1 MQGKKLSLCMIVK
14 DEEPWIGRCLTS
26 VKDVVDEMIVVD
38 TGSTDRTPDIAR
50 SLGAGVYCFPW
61 TGDFSEARNFGLE
74 KASGDWILWLDAD
87 EEVDAGDAN
96 GLRQVLEHEN
106 SNLAFIELINFYGES
121 PPNLSR
127 VYRIAHHRLFR
138 NGLGLKFNGAIH
150 ERLNVDEIP
159 GSTDEV
165 MQLDV
170 KVYHYGYMD
179 QVTQGKSKYERNLTM
194 LLKAVEEPDPDPWV
208 FYHLA
213 SEYYRVGQYT
223 ETFEYINQSIIQFL
237 RKNLAPPSMLY
248 KMKYSSLLAT
258 GSYDGAW
265 PAIDKAISMYP
276 DYVDLHFY
284 KGVILLQKE
293 MVQEA
298 IPVFQHCLELGEDNL
313 DYLTLRGVG
322 SFQAWYYLGQCY
334 EKEGQL
340 EQATD
345 AYRKVLSLSPD
356 HPEAQQAYTKV
367 QDKIR
372 EKHMKVEESRITI
385 SLCMIVR
392 QEEDTLGRLLES
404 VKDIVDEI
412 NIVDTGS
419 TDKTKE
425 VARQYT
431 DRVFDFKWIDDF
443 SAARNYSFS
452 KATKQYVLWLDADDV
467 LTEQDIERFKHLKQT
482 MPIVDRVTMTYNLGF
497 DAEGRVTTSLRR
509 NRLVR
514 RECNFQWIGAVHEY
528 LAVGGTFL
536 DSDVCIT
543 HHKEKVY
550 TDRNL
555 QIYRKRQKAGEKFST
570 RDLYYFANELRDHGF
585 HEEAASYYEKM
596 LDTGE
601 GWIEDNIQ
609 ACLKLAG
616 CYSKI
621 GNERKRF
628 DSLTRALSYEIPR
641 PEVSCAIGEYFFG
654 EKRYSIAI
662 FWYQLATEITPPS
675 TMGITNRNA
684 ATWYPHLQLCLCY
697 DRLGDY
703 RKAFEHNEQALRFN
717 PTHQSMLYNRNYF
730 RDTHQIVPEESAD

>member
-1 MQGKKLSLCMIVK
+1 
-14 DEEPWIGRCLTS
+14 
-26 VKDVVDEMIVVD
+26 
-38 TGSTDRTPDIAR
+38 
-50 SLGAGVYCFPW
+50 
-61 TGDFSEARNFGLE
+61 
-74 KASGDWILWLDAD
+74 
-87 EEVDAGDAN
+87 
-96 GLRQVLEHEN
+96 
-106 SNLAFIELINFYGES
+106 
-121 PPNLSR
+121 
-127 VYRIAHHRLFR
+127 
-138 NGLGLKFNGAIH
+138 
-150 ERLNVDEIP
+150 
-159 GSTDEV
+159 
-165 MQLDV
+165 
-170 KVYHYGYMD
+170 
-179 QVTQGKSKYERNLTM
+179 
-194 LLKAVEEPDPDPWV
+194 
-208 FYHLA
+208 
-213 SEYYRVGQYT
+213 
-223 ETFEYINQSIIQFL
+223 
-237 RKNLAPPSMLY
+237 
-248 KMKYSSLLAT
+248 
-258 GSYDGAW
+258 
-265 PAIDKAISMYP
+265 
-276 DYVDLHFY
+276 
-284 KGVILLQKE
+284 
-293 MVQEA
+293 
-298 IPVFQHCLELGEDNL
+298 
-313 DYLTLRGVG
+313 
-322 SFQAWYYLGQCY
+322 
-334 EKEGQL
+334 
-340 EQATD
+340 
-345 AYRKVLSLSPD
+345 
-356 HPEAQQAYTKV
+356 
-367 QDKIR
+367 
-372 EKHMKVEESRITI
+372 
-385 SLCMIVR
+385 MIVR

-628 DSLTRALSYEIPR
+628 EALTRALSYEIPR

-662 FWYQLATEITPPS
+662 FWYQQATEITPPS

-730 RDTHQIVPEESAD
+730 RDTHQLVPEESAD